1 MVEVL
6 IGVISGFIS
15 SLGLGGGTILILFLE
30 IFKDVSQHI
39 MQGTNLI
46 FFILSSMVA
55 SYINLK
61 NKHIDFESSK
71 WMIFSG
77 IIGAMIGS
85 FFALKLDKNI
95 LKKSFGV
102 FLIIIAIIEIYSLIK
117 EYISV
122 KLRNNKYIK

>member
-6 IGVISGFIS
+6 IGAISGFIS

-122 KLRNNKYIK
+122 KSRNNKYIK